1 MSNTAVNTFGNQ
13 KLEPY
18 YPGVPHVLESV
29 KLPASVTYPRGTL
42 LGELT
47 ATPGTFSAYAS
58 ANADGSQFPKAIL
71 AYDVTTDASGNTLI
85 AGLAPFGVVAAAP
98 TAPVYFKGAFRSEDL
113 RQTGAGAIDVTA
125 VAGQYMKMISGTI
138 AAGVVHLI

>member
-18 YPGVPHVLESV
+18 YSGTPHVLESV

-47 ATPGTFSAYAS
+47 ATPGTFSAYAA
-58 ANADGSQFPKAIL
+58 ANTDGSQFPKAIL
-71 AYDVTTDASGNTLI
+71 AYDVSTDASGNALI
-85 AGLAPFGVVAAAP
+85 AGLAPFGLLAATPSAP
-98 TAPVYFKGAFRSEDL
+98 AYFNATFRSEDL
-113 RQTGAGAIDVTA
+113 KQTGAGAIDANAVT
-125 VAGQYMKMISGTI
+125 GPYMRIISGTI
-138 AAGVVHLI
+138 AAGVVKIL